1 MKTAK
6 RPHKEIP
13 LNKKTDIKPTL
24 LMLMFTIAGVI
35 GFIYEEICVYI
46 NDGVFAKRG
55 TTFGPWIPIYGFG
68 ALLIFFLTIWFRK
81 KPWLVFIVSSVSCG
95 LLELTTGFVLDKFFN
110 MRLWN
115 YSIVRWNWG
124 NLNGYICIRSVVTWG
139 LFALVL
145 IYAILPLLEKFKK
158 KLPRVFTIVSIALF
172 SLFALDIVLSLTLK

>member
-1 MKTAK
+1 
-6 RPHKEIP
+6 
-13 LNKKTDIKPTL
+13 
-24 LMLMFTIAGVI
+24 
-35 GFIYEEICVYI
+35 
-46 NDGVFAKRG
+46 
-55 TTFGPWIPIYGFG
+55 
-68 ALLIFFLTIWFRK
+68 
-81 KPWLVFIVSSVSCG
+81 
-95 LLELTTGFVLDKFFN
+95 

-139 LFALVL
+139 VFALLL